1 MQIYNVPYSFNHEE
15 KVFGGYVSI
24 RQAIYLIFGASML
37 GIFFIPMINIFIK
50 SLLFIVL
57 ASMFVM
63 FAFLKIDE
71 TNADKYFIYILNFF
85 FRKKKYI
92 LEKGK

>member
-1 MQIYNVPYSFNHEE
+1 MQVYNVPYNFNHEE

-37 GIFFIPMINIFIK
+37 GIFFIPMINIIIK

-57 ASMFVM
+57 VTMFVV

>member
-1 MQIYNVPYSFNHEE
+1 MQVYNVPYNFNHEE
-15 KVFGGYVSI
+15 KIFGGYVSI
-24 RQAIYLIFGASML
+24 RQAIYLTSGASML
-37 GIFFIPMINIFIK
+37 IIFFVPIVNIFIK
-50 SLLFIVL
+50 SLLFILL
-57 ASMFVM
+57 ATMFIM

>member
-1 MQIYNVPYSFNHEE
+1 MQVYNVPYNFNHEE

-50 SLLFIVL
+50 SLLFLVF
-57 ASMFVM
+57 ATMFIL

-85 FRKKKYI
+85 FRKKKYMV
-92 LEKGK
+92 LE

>member
-1 MQIYNVPYSFNHEE
+1 MQIYNVPYNFNHEE

-37 GIFFIPMINIFIK
+37 VIFFIPIVNIIIK
-50 SLLFIVL
+50 TLMFLVL
-57 ASMFVM
+57 ATMFVL

-85 FRKKKYI
+85 ARKKKYI